1 MNTQDLSKVL
11 RYIEENIRIS
21 EQTTIDYLDPK
32 SHLDRLKSKQ
42 NHVIFGRRGSGKSL
56 LLKSLKTTNP
66 NTTTSISINLEDYKD
81 ISFPNSI
88 SHVLMSILKSLKKSI
103 GHRYKIWNWK
113 NWKTQ
118 RSILKSIDKQISQ
131 LEKKISEPDSYN
143 EKIREKSASKLSG
156 KLGSSLGKS
165 NAEMATEMA
174 DELETSRE
182 ILKDKLNELK
192 NEISS
197 FKELINSICTFT
209 NKDIFLILDDLY
221 FIKKNEQPFFI
232 DFFHRIS
239 KNTRLYLKI
248 ATIKQRSSLY
258 LQTDTFIGVEIGH
271 DIQALSLDYTLE
283 DFNNLVSFMR
293 QLLNHINQKVNVDI
307 NYSNVL
313 TENAFRFLCLASG
326 GVPRDFLTLFI
337 SLGEKM
343 INGNRNISKPNVIDC
358 SIENLPNKMEAF
370 NTDSAEE
377 KTVLEHYLQYIRNQ
391 VINTKKWNAFLVSN
405 SDVDNFPKIKQA
417 IKELVDLRLIHLVN
431 PNISSAPSDGKRY
444 SAYMVDIG
452 LFPNSNPRGFTQIEP
467 GQRDENNRE
476 DKLRSA
482 PKLNLTSYEDYISS
496 QNLTIDLQTTEN

>member
-1 MNTQDLSKVL
+1 MNNKDLSKVL
-11 RYIEENIRIS
+11 RYIEENIRIT

-42 NHVIFGRRGSGKSL
+42 NQVIFGRRGSGKSL
-56 LLKSLKTTNP
+56 LLKSLKNL
-66 NTTTSISINLEDYKD
+66 NTDSTTSISINLEDYKD

-88 SHVLMSILKSLKKSI
+88 SHVLINILTSIKKNI
-103 GHRYKIWNWK
+103 TGKYKIWHFKKWK
-113 NWKTQ
+113 NQ
-118 RSILKSIDKQISQ
+118 LEILKSIDKQISQ
-131 LEKKISEPDSYN
+131 LEKKINEPDSYS
-143 EKIREKSASKLSG
+143 EKIREKSASKTSG
-156 KLGSSLGKS
+156 KLGSGLNKS
-165 NAEMATEMA
+165 QAEIATEIA
-174 DELETSRE
+174 DEFETSRE

-192 NEISS
+192 NEISN
-197 FKELINSICTFT
+197 FKELINSISSFT
-209 NKDIFLILDDLY
+209 NQDIFLILDDLY
-221 FIKKNEQPFFI
+221 FIRKNEQPFFI

-271 DIQALSLDYTLE
+271 DIQSLSLDYTLE
-283 DFNNLVSFMR
+283 DFNNLVSFMK
-293 QLLNHINQKVNVDI
+293 QLLNHINQKVDVNID
-307 NYSNVL
+307 YSNVL
-313 TENAFRFLCLASG
+313 TDNAFRFLCLASG

-377 KTVLEHYLQYIRNQ
+377 KTILEHYLQYIRNEI
-391 VINTKKWNAFLVSN
+391 INTKKWNAFLVSN

-431 PNISSAPSDGKRY
+431 PNTSSAPGDGKRY

-467 GQRDENNRE
+467 GQKDERSRE

-482 PKLNLTSYEDYISS
+482 PKLNLSLYEDFIAS
-496 QNLTIDLQTTEN
+496 QNLTLDIHIIEN